1 MGSSK
6 DAEIGTDGRTL
17 SIEVQN
23 TAPDDNGSMKKGEIS
38 DTLYLDPVA
47 ERSYVRKLD
56 MWLLPVLAIM

>member
-1 MGSSK
+1 MGSPK
-6 DAEIGTDGRTL
+6 DAEMGTEGRTM

-23 TAPDDNGSMKKGEIS
+23 AATDDNGSMHKGPIS